1 MNRNIQILTRILAVV
16 SAVTLLACYVA
27 RSQRQ
32 TENPAAPVVA
42 PGSKSAPVQA
52 LPVPQ
57 RHFAPGSKSAPVN
70 PFMDRQKSAP
80 PQPRAQPAVQ
90 RAPNRQ

>member
-16 SAVTLLACYVA
+16 SALTLLACYVA

-32 TENPAAPVVA
+32 TENSTPPVIAPS
-42 PGSKSAPVQA
+42 SKSAPLQA
-52 LPVPQ
+52 LPTPQ
-57 RHFAPGSKSAPVN
+57 RQFAPGSKSAPIN
-70 PFMDRQKSAP
+70 PFVDRQKPAP
-80 PQPRAQPAVQ
+80 SQPAVQ

>member
-1 MNRNIQILTRILAVV
+1 MNSNIQILTRILAVV
-16 SAVTLLACYVA
+16 SALTLLACYVA

-32 TENPAAPVVA
+32 KENSATPVIAPS
-42 PGSKSAPVQA
+42 SKSAPVQA

-57 RHFAPGSKSAPVN
+57 RQFAPGSKSAPIN
-70 PFMDRQKSAP
+70 TFMERQKPASS
-80 PQPRAQPAVQ
+80 QPAIQ